1 LIVRK
6 SKSELEAMREGGK
19 ITGACLKL
27 IAKNARPGVTTGEL
41 DRLAEEFIREHG
53 GTPEFKGYPG
63 SPGNSNFP
71 GSICASPNA
80 MIVHGIP
87 GSYRLKDGD
96 IISLDVG
103 VRYEG
108 FVTDSA
114 TTVAVGEVPEATQ
127 DLLKTTRQCLLAAAG
142 QVRLGKRL
150 GDIGNAIQTLAE
162 SRGYSVVRDLVS
174 HGVGRKMHEDPQ
186 IPNYGRPGTG
196 PRLQPGMTFAI
207 EPMITQ
213 GSYDI
218 RVSEWDG
225 WSIYTADNS
234 LSAHFEHTIAVT
246 ENGPWVLTQAEPN
259 GEGSGV
265 GGTGGAW

>member
-6 SKSELEAMREGGK
+6 STGELEAMREGGK
-19 ITGACLKL
+19 ITAACLAL
-27 IAKNARPGVTTGEL
+27 LAGNVRVGITTGEL
-41 DRLAEEFIREHG
+41 DRMAEDFIRSHG
-53 GTPEFKGYPG
+53 GKPEFKGYPG
-63 SPGNSNFP
+63 GHGATPFP

-87 GSYRLKDGD
+87 GSYRLRPGD

-114 TTVAVGEVPEATQ
+114 TTVAVDNVPEETEG
-127 DLLKTTRQCLLAAAG
+127 LLKTTRQCLSAATE
-142 QVRLGKRL
+142 QVRVGRRL
-150 GDIGNAIQTLAE
+150 GDIGHAIQALAE
-162 SRGYSVVRDLVS
+162 SRGYGVVRDLVS

-186 IPNYGRPGTG
+186 IPNYGRPGTSA
-196 PRLQPGMTFAI
+196 RLLPGMTFAI
-207 EPMITQ
+207 EPMITL
-213 GSYDI
+213 GDHDI

-234 LSAHFEHTIAVT
+234 LAAHYEHTIAVT
-246 ENGPWVLTQAEPN
+246 ENGPWVLTASDEAH
-259 GEGSGV
+259 SG
-265 GGTGGAW
+265 

>member
-6 SKSELEAMREGGK
+6 SKSELEAMREGGR
-19 ITGACLKL
+19 ITAACLEL
-27 IAKNARPGVTTGEL
+27 LSENVRAGVTTKEL
-41 DRLAEEFIREHG
+41 DAMAEDFIRSNG
-53 GTPEFKGYPG
+53 GKPEFKGYPG
-63 SPGNSNFP
+63 TPGAPDFP

-96 IISLDVG
+96 VISLDVG

-114 TTVAVGEVPEATQ
+114 TTVAVGEIPPDAEG
-127 DLLKTTRQCLLAAAG
+127 LLKTTRQCLVEAAE
-142 QVRLGKRL
+142 QVRVGKWL
-150 GDIGNAIQTLAE
+150 GDIGHAIQALAE
-162 SRGYSVVRDLVS
+162 SRGYGVVRDLVS

-207 EPMITQ
+207 EPMITL
-213 GSYDI
+213 GDYDI
-218 RVSEWDG
+218 RMSEWDG

-234 LSAHFEHTIAVT
+234 LAAHYEHTVAVT
-246 ENGPWVLTQAEPN
+246 ENGPWILTEP
-259 GEGSGV
+259 
-265 GGTGGAW
+265 